1 MQAVSRETYGPAEDL
16 VLSEV
21 SIPEPTTDQVLVRV
35 QRASVNTPDAYA
47 MEGHPVFLRIQF
59 GPAKPKQPILGT
71 DIAGVVESVG
81 PDVTK
86 FSAGDRVFG
95 GAQGGFAEYALAKEK
110 NIALMPEGMGFEQ
123 AATIPTA
130 GLTALQGLRDAAR
143 LQAGQTVLVN
153 GASGGVGNFAVQ
165 IAKSM
170 GAHVTGVCSTRNIPL
185 VESLGADV
193 VIDYTTTDFTQ
204 SKYDIVFDI
213 IGNRS
218 LSELGKTLTTDGKLI
233 PVGAP
238 KGGKI
243 LGPLVRFGTTVVRF
257 GIYPKRAAFFVAT
270 FNTDDLTAVADL
282 CAEGT
287 VTPVIDTVYP
297 LDKAGEAM
305 RHFQGGHSRGK
316 VLIDAQGD
324 K

>member
-21 SIPEPTTDQVLVRV
+21 PIRQPTTEQVLVRV
-35 QRASVNTPDAYA
+35 HRTSVNTPDAYV
-47 MEGHPVFLRIQF
+47 MEGHPVFLRIQS
-59 GPAKPKQPILGT
+59 GLTKPKQPILGT

-86 FSAGDRVFG
+86 FSVGDRVFG
-95 GAQGGFAEYALAKEK
+95 GAAGGFAEYALAKEK
-110 NIALMPEGMGFEQ
+110 NIALMSEGMGFEQ
-123 AATIPTA
+123 AAAIPTA
-130 GLTALQGLRDAAR
+130 GLTALQGLRDAAG

-153 GASGGVGNFAVQ
+153 GASGGVGSFAVQ

-170 GAHVTGVCSTRNIPL
+170 GAHVTGVCSTKNVPL
-185 VESLGADV
+185 VESLGADM
-193 VIDYTTTDFTQ
+193 VIDYTTTDFTK
-204 SKYDIVFDI
+204 STYDIVFDI

-218 LSELGKTLTTDGKLI
+218 LSELGKTLNSEGKLI

-243 LGPLVRFGTTVVRF
+243 LGPLIRFGTTAVRF

-270 FNTDDLTAVADL
+270 FNTGDLTTVANL
-282 CAEGT
+282 CAEGV

-297 LDKAGEAM
+297 MEQAGEAM
-305 RHFQGGHSRGK
+305 LHFQGGHSRGK
-316 VLIDAQGD
+316 VLIDTQSD
-324 K
+324 N